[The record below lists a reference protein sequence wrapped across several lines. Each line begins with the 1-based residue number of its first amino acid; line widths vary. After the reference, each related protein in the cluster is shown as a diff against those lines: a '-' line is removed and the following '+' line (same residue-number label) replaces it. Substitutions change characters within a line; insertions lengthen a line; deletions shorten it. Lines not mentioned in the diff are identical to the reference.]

1 MEFAMRVVFALM
13 FVVLGVSGC
22 FPANRGYG
30 NNGYGNRDWDR
41 YRHTVS
47 HPIPGSGQV
56 AEIR

>member
-1 MEFAMRVVFALM
+1 MRVVFAMM
-13 FVVLGVSGC
+13 FVILGVSGC